1 MFKTAF
7 EIDQRW
13 LIEHAGDRTPFVCQ
27 AQSLNVFLPANVH
40 KRDLHQIHWDA
51 WKKGVKSLYYC
62 RSKSI
67 QRAGFAGGVE
77 SSLFQTFF
85 TTKETGMGVGLSIS
99 RSIVEAHGG
108 RIWTEPNPG
117 GGAG

>member
-1 MFKTAF
+1 MLHLDFLTQEEKELFKTAF

-40 KRDLHQIHWDA
+40 KSICTAFTGKHGRKAL
-51 WKKGVKSLYYC
+51 LYYC

-67 QRAGFAGGVE
+67 QRAE
-77 SSLFQTFF
+77 SDASW
-85 TTKETGMGVGLSIS
+85 K
-99 RSIVEAHGG
+99 RSIADNIVKENQQMELGEEKKYEECLACQ
-108 RIWTEPNPG
+108 
-117 GGAG
+117 